1 MKLNLLPSHV
11 AKSQGSKGAFF
22 VMILIIAFAGAAT
35 FVLINTG
42 RGKLEAARDR
52 ADELRPKV
60 AIAMGNSQM
69 ADQVIQRVT
78 GIDRNLKL
86 TAAMTEH
93 NTKYVALYQ
102 DVMSHIPSFYRINSL
117 AAAPSGPDSCTVQM
131 TGVLKTHKQYADL
144 VAALYRMPG
153 VVSVARNGYN
163 DVSPYVPNLNTGD
176 QIGTPIK
183 PGEANLPSDPDLR
196 MQEMIRRANSGPTGF
211 QHRRVRTRR
220 LPEGRHARLVHGQR
234 DPPDR
239 RAADAGPEPAGYAR
253 PARGRRGRHGPAGQQ
268 HRIQRPPSGA
278 RQVRGK
284 DYVQAQRLGMA
295 RGRDLHRSRDRQLR
309 LLPVLRPGLAGGRHG
324 QPLRRQAQR

>member
-22 VMILIIAFAGAAT
+22 MMILIIAFAGAAT

-69 ADQVIQRVT
+69 ADQVIQKVT

-93 NTKYVALYQ
+93 NAKYVALYR

-117 AAAPSGPDSCTVQM
+117 AAAPSGPDTCTVQM

-163 DVSPYVPNLNTGD
+163 DVTPYVPNLNSGD
-176 QIGTPIK
+176 QIGTAIK

-211 QHRRVRTRR
+211 QGVGGFGQEVFPKGAMPDWSTVSVT
-220 LPEGRHARLVHGQR
+220 LQIAGRQMQVPNPRATLDQHATGAAATGQPVGNTGFNV
-234 DPPDR
+234 PP
-239 RAADAGPEPAGYAR
+239 AGP
-253 PARGRRGRHGPAGQQ
+253 GR
-268 HRIQRPPSGA
+268 
-278 RQVRGK
+278 
-284 DYVQAQRLGMA
+284 
-295 RGRDLHRSRDRQLR
+295 
-309 LLPVLRPGLAGGRHG
+309 
-324 QPLRRQAQR
+324 